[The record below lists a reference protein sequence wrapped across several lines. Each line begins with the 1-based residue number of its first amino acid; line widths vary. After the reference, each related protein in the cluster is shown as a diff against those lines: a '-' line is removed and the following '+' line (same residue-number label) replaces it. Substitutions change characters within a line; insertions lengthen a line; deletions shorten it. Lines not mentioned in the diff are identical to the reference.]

1 MWQCTPID
9 HRRPNAAEA
18 AAITTIHVSI
28 FILHFI
34 LPMSILALAS
44 NCNDA
49 VLSSIG
55 FSAII
60 DYASSSIPVQTKPG
74 DSLDMNVRLEQ
85 RESTQTN
92 SKTMH
97 NKKENVQKQQ
107 QQQQQQQQQR
117 KKQQKRQESRPNSPQ
132 SSELYKN
139 MESQI
144 SQLKTVY
151 QSSLN
156 NPDEIISAI
165 RYTDYLKYRDATIH
179 HGGMYQMETIE
190 TY

>member
-1 MWQCTPID
+1 MAVHSHRSSTPECCRSSSNND
-9 HRRPNAAEA
+9 HPRVNLYPSFHP
-18 AAITTIHVSI
+18 THVDTRSS
-28 FILHFI
+28 FELH
-34 LPMSILALAS
+34 
-44 NCNDA
+44 DA

-107 QQQQQQQQQR
+107 QQQQQQR

-139 MESQI
+139 VESQI